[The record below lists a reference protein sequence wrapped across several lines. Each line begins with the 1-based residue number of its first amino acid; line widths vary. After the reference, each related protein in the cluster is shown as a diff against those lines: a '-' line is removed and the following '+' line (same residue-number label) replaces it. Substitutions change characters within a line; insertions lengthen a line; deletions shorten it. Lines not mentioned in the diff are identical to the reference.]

1 MIYKPKHFQIYELLP
16 KAFLEA
22 NAGQGDLLWL
32 MFDRR
37 VLWTADRLRERYGP
51 MIANTWYWPDK
62 WDLWGRHEFR
72 GWRPMDCRVGA
83 LLSQHKFGRALDL
96 VPLETDAYRIRE
108 EIVTERDNPV
118 FQYVTC
124 LEDNIPW
131 LHFDTR
137 NWTSGILI
145 VNP

>member
-1 MIYKPKHFQIYELLP
+1 MIYKPKYFQIYELLP
-16 KAFLEA
+16 QAFLEA

-51 MIANTWYWPDK
+51 MQANTWYWGGK
-62 WDLWGRHEFR
+62 HQYR
-72 GWRPMDCRVGA
+72 GWRPWNCSIGA
-83 LLSQHKFGRALDL
+83 FLSQHKFGRAEDL
-96 VPLETDAYRIRE
+96 VPLKYDVQKIRE
-108 EIVTERDNPV
+108 DIVTERDNPD
-118 FQYVTC
+118 FQHITC

-137 NWTSGILI
+137 NWTNGILI